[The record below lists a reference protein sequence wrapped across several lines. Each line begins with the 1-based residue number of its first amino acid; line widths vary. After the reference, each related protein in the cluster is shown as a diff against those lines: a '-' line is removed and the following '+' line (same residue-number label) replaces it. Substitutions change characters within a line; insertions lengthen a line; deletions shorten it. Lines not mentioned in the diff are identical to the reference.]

1 LNGNFNVTLCSKL
14 ASRKNSLAK
23 PRAAPRVDIMANY
36 YHEAR
41 AHAKNIKHMQDD
53 NRRRAERRAEKAGV
67 EVRLSLSLSLSLPE
81 FMLLRLTCQN
91 RMSMRTHAA
100 FSIGHD

>member
-67 EVRLSLSLSLSLPE
+67 EVRLSLSLSLSLS
-81 FMLLRLTCQN
+81 QN
-91 RMSMRTHAA
+91 LCC
-100 FSIGHD
+100 

>member
-1 LNGNFNVTLCSKL
+1 MVEWQLYCHPLFKTGKQKD
-14 ASRKNSLAK
+14 SRPGLAK
-23 PRAAPRVDIMANY
+23 PRVDSMANY

-67 EVRLSLSLSLSLPE
+67 EVRLSQILCCL
-81 FMLLRLTCQN
+81 
-91 RMSMRTHAA
+91 
-100 FSIGHD
+100 G

>member
-1 LNGNFNVTLCSKL
+1 
-14 ASRKNSLAK
+14 
-23 PRAAPRVDIMANY
+23 MANY

-67 EVRLSLSLSLSLPE
+67 EVRLSRDLCCL
-81 FMLLRLTCQN
+81 
-91 RMSMRTHAA
+91 
-100 FSIGHD
+100 G

>member
-1 LNGNFNVTLCSKL
+1 
-14 ASRKNSLAK
+14 
-23 PRAAPRVDIMANY
+23 MANY

-67 EVRLSLSLSLSLPE
+67 EVRLSRHLCCL
-81 FMLLRLTCQN
+81 
-91 RMSMRTHAA
+91 
-100 FSIGHD
+100 G

>member
-1 LNGNFNVTLCSKL
+1 MSDQLWTERCITLMIEWQLYYYPLLKTRKQRDNCLGL
-14 ASRKNSLAK
+14 AE
-23 PRAAPRVDIMANY
+23 PRAAPCVDIMANY

-67 EVRLSLSLSLSLPE
+67 EVRLSQILCCS
-81 FMLLRLTCQN
+81 
-91 RMSMRTHAA
+91 
-100 FSIGHD
+100 G

>member
-1 LNGNFNVTLCSKL
+1 
-14 ASRKNSLAK
+14 
-23 PRAAPRVDIMANY
+23 MANY

-67 EVRLSLSLSLSLPE
+67 EVRLSQTLCCL
-81 FMLLRLTCQN
+81 
-91 RMSMRTHAA
+91 
-100 FSIGHD
+100 G